1 MKLRPVTKLNKR
13 NKTTMAITSKNGD
26 NVMSKNY
33 DVAVIFPIYGQFEA
47 IKKLENLHFHLS
59 YKK

>member
-13 NKTTMAITSKNGD
+13 NKTTSKNDD
-26 NVMSKNY
+26 NVMSENY

-47 IKKLENLHFHLS
+47 IKKLEKLYFHLS
-59 YKK
+59 SKK

>member
-1 MKLRPVTKLNKR
+1 MKLRPFTKLNKR
-13 NKTTMAITSKNGD
+13 NKTTSKNDD
-26 NVMSKNY
+26 NVMSENY

-47 IKKLENLHFHLS
+47 IASKLENLHFHLS

>member
-1 MKLRPVTKLNKR
+1 MKLRPFTKLNKR
-13 NKTTMAITSKNGD
+13 NKTTSKNDD
-26 NVMSKNY
+26 NVMSENY

>member
-1 MKLRPVTKLNKR
+1 MKLRPVTKLNKT
-13 NKTTMAITSKNGD
+13 NKTTSKNDD
-26 NVMSKNY
+26 NVMSENY